1 MVSAS
6 MERKGNRKEKKIDYK
21 QNADI
26 VTFVGGKEGT
36 NDKAKDQRGKYIL
49 NKDK

>member
-6 MERKGNRKEKKIDYK
+6 TERKGNRKEKKIYY
-21 QNADI
+21 I
-26 VTFVGGKEGT
+26 VGGKEGT